1 MYIGSVYDRYLDKHG
16 AIGEVFVSTAYPEC
30 EDVAGLMDAGE
41 DASDT
46 NGGLHLHVAAD
57 IAPEK
62 HKHTITTEIQ

>member
-1 MYIGSVYDRYLDKHG
+1 M
-16 AIGEVFVSTAYPEC
+16 
-30 EDVAGLMDAGE
+30 MDAGE

-46 NGGLHLHVAAD
+46 NGGPHLHVAAD

>member
-1 MYIGSVYDRYLDKHG
+1 MIDTLTNMVRSGGV
-16 AIGEVFVSTAYPEC
+16 VSTAYPEC

-46 NGGLHLHVAAD
+46 NGGPHLHVAAD
-57 IAPEK
+57 IAQEK